1 MSRPRSGGL
10 PTGFTNISLN
20 QKMEHSVALNQKR
33 KAENLT
39 QERLE
44 ELWKKL
50 IARSK
55 DDDKLLELLNDKKL
69 QVDSDNSFTIFVT
82 NSYLTAYF
90 AQYQKTILTF
100 LRGELANDDI
110 RYDVKVV
117 EDENHELKLYLPNE
131 KYEDM
136 AKRNPSL
143 VTLRR
148 VFKDIDF

>member
-1 MSRPRSGGL
+1 MAQTP
-10 PTGFTNISLN
+10 
-20 QKMEHSVALNQKR
+20 KR
-33 KAENLT
+33 EAERLT

-50 IARSK
+50 IANSQE
-55 DDDKLLELLNDKKL
+55 DAKLVELLNDKKL
-69 QVDSDNSFTIFVT
+69 QVDSDNSFTVFVT

-90 AQYQKTILTF
+90 AQYQKTILSF
-100 LRGELANDDI
+100 LRGETANDEI

-117 EDENHELKLYLPNE
+117 EDENREVKLYLPNE